1 MAYYDG
7 KVKGHQPGL
16 YSSSDVSSQ
25 SFQQYHPLNQMY
37 LIPGSEGCQ
46 QQVSFP
52 HSKRS
57 TEAFNSSEQIT
68 HLQKAKKPLT
78 RYAIPQ
84 GQQQADMPSTQHV
97 IGVDEKRVDLFPPT
111 HIPEV
116 LQLPASEQGVVGRR
130 VGSRG
135 TTGEDIKCAICLEVY
150 KDPHL
155 LPCLHSFCKT
165 CLIKLSTSSHRKIKC
180 PTCRKEHSLSHSGV
194 DGLLPNTYLANKVE
208 EAGGSAVGPSRNC
221 GQCNSLDVVIF
232 CSQCNDFLCRQCH
245 EAHKRMAAFSEHRG
259 SLLPLSR
266 AKKKRNVREY
276 KCSQHPKELLQ
287 VYCVNCEVVI
297 CRDCALYSHQNHQF
311 KPAENVAGEIKE
323 RLSSSCASLKEKS
336 KIFQSH
342 TETIA
347 KVEQHITT
355 YPDQLKTSIAS
366 TFDDLIRALH
376 QRKQTLLNEVD
387 TKYNSFSKVLWAE
400 KNTVE
405 MTLCSLQAGIK
416 FADQLKEDSNNLEV
430 AVLGAQ
436 AIKSMKKLHSVS
448 WDSKPVKELGP
459 LVYLR
464 REKKPSP
471 LVDDLQFI
479 HTIGHVINVGT
490 FDLQLTAKGYSQ
502 TAPISAQSSSWSRC
516 SHHGLNQYFL
526 SQGQNPFEVQRPS
539 LTSPSQPSQRNF
551 VFQRNGTFLV
561 TANNLDGAEI
571 TMSAQVTLAGSGV
584 IRSITSLKNDQWKI
598 TFFTAKVGNY
608 EVKAE
613 MKKGNEL
620 LRNKTITIHL

>member
-1 MAYYDG
+1 MAYFDS
-7 KVKGHQPGL
+7 KNKGHQPVPN
-16 YSSSDVSSQ
+16 SSSKQDISSQ
-25 SFQQYHPLNQMY
+25 SVQQHLSYRNHGIQLTQQNVQVLPTV
-37 LIPGSEGCQ
+37 IPQE
-46 QQVSFP
+46 V
-52 HSKRS
+52 
-57 TEAFNSSEQIT
+57 QI
-68 HLQKAKKPLT
+68 PLT
-78 RYAIPQ
+78 QPAI
-84 GQQQADMPSTQHV
+84 QQS
-97 IGVDEKRVDLFPPT
+97 
-111 HIPEV
+111 
-116 LQLPASEQGVVGRR
+116 VVGHIVETQGR
-130 VGSRG
+130 
-135 TTGEDIKCAICLEVY
+135 TGEDIKCAVCLDVY

-165 CLIKLSTSSHRKIKC
+165 CLVRLSASYSCHKIRC
-180 PTCRKEHSLSHSGV
+180 PTCRKEHLLSHSGV
-194 DGLLPNTYLANKVE
+194 DDLLPNTYLANKVE
-208 EAGGSAVGPSRNC
+208 EGGGSGVGPYSC

-245 EAHKRMAAFSEHRG
+245 EAHKRMAVFSEHRN
-259 SLLPLSR
+259 SLLPLSQ
-266 AKKKRNVREY
+266 AKKKQNMREN
-276 KCSQHPKELLQ
+276 KCSQHPKEILQ
-287 VYCVNCEVVI
+287 VYCVKCEVVV

-311 KPAENVAGEIKE
+311 KPAERAAAEIKQ
-323 RLSSSCASLKEKS
+323 RLSSSCTTLKEKS

-347 KVEQHITT
+347 KVEQHVTT

-387 TKYNSFSKVLWAE
+387 AKYNSFSKVLWAE

-405 MTLCSLQAGIK
+405 MTVCSLQAGIK

-502 TAPISAQSSSWSRC
+502 TARGR
-516 SHHGLNQYFL
+516 SHYGLNQYFL
-526 SQGQNPFEVQRPS
+526 SQGQDPFEAQRSS
-539 LTSPSQPSQRNF
+539 LTSTSQPSQRNYF
-551 VFQRNGTFLV
+551 FQRNGTFLV
-561 TANNLDGAEI
+561 AANNLDGPEI

-584 IRSITSLKNDQWKI
+584 IHSITSLKNDQWEI
-598 TFFTAKVGNY
+598 TFCTAKVGNY

-620 LRNKTITIHL
+620 LRNETITIHL